1 MRVWLIVVGL
11 SLIAITC
18 LSIPTLS
25 VAADKSGEYIT
36 GGGVGSV
43 QCAQFV
49 HDMDEARKA
58 GGLRSPAGTNI
69 ISVWS
74 EYVVGFQT
82 GYNYAA
88 PGVRDIFAPF
98 GSSPSIDV
106 LGKVDSWCQEHPSE
120 IFGVALVNFVRT
132 MEPKPKPIP

>member
-1 MRVWLIVVGL
+1 MRVWSIVAGL

-18 LSIPTLS
+18 LRVPTVS

-43 QCAQFV
+43 QCSQFV
-49 HDMDEARKA
+49 HDMEEARKA
-58 GGLRSPAGTNI
+58 GGLHSAAGTSI
-69 ISVWS
+69 MSVWS

-82 GYNYAA
+82 GYNYVA
-88 PGVRDIFAPF
+88 PDVRDIFAPF

-106 LGKVDSWCQEHPSE
+106 LDKVEPWCQKHPSE

-132 MEPKPKPIP
+132 IEPKPEPAR

>member
-1 MRVWLIVVGL
+1 MRVWPTVAGF

-18 LSIPTLS
+18 LCVPTSS

-43 QCAQFV
+43 QCSQFV
-49 HDMDEARKA
+49 HDMEEARKA
-58 GGLRSPAGTNI
+58 GGLRSPAGTSI
-69 ISVWS
+69 ISAWS

-98 GSSPSIDV
+98 GASPSIDV
-106 LGKVDSWCQEHPSE
+106 LDKVDAWCQQHPSE

-132 MEPKPKPIP
+132 MEPKPKSER

>member
-1 MRVWLIVVGL
+1 MRVWPIVAGL

-18 LSIPTLS
+18 LCVPTLS

-43 QCAQFV
+43 QCSQFV
-49 HDMDEARKA
+49 HDMEEARKA
-58 GGLRSPAGTNI
+58 GGLHSAAGTSI

-82 GYNYAA
+82 GYNYVA

-106 LGKVDSWCQEHPSE
+106 LEKVEPWCQKHPSE
-120 IFGVALVNFVRT
+120 IFGVALVNFVKT
-132 MEPKPKPIP
+132 IEPKPEPVR